1 MLLSHGVTPSENILA
16 RAWQLN
22 DLMHNLWEEEKEDT
36 AKRRAA
42 RMLEEKRRWDALLAD
57 ATIPTRVHRFL
68 HALFSLPAE
77 RFESPRK
84 LREGLEQGRTQPY
97 HELDHEGPP
106 RRYIW
111 SSLRAYELRGRI
123 ADTDDKLFYYCWA
136 VRQADDKECHEAA
149 TWISSFQLR
158 MSINV
163 DEIVYHPF
171 MDPFLE
177 AFGVVADIF
186 RGAPLSYAAVYDW
199 LNKRSQCCNH
209 DFRQRVLAVFGTYPF
224 KEGRSRRSAPT
235 TDFQVAFSHCT
246 QAYLLYSD
254 EELGE
259 TWDDEKLTDCYD
271 GLTTLR
277 ALREKQQNKEA
288 RNVDKNH
295 MADVGKAGNESDS
308 SRSSRGGCVSRD
320 FAGPAIINTAD
331 CGSDSE
337 AGATDDAVIG
347 AEKADS
353 DSASQGTSGSEVH
366 QNDPE
371 EFNFRPRLPE
381 LPDDLKRVPAKKLA
395 EMFSAMRN
403 HDESARTN
411 LCRVIKLMPP
421 SMAQALG
428 IGVPRVQGMDP
439 RFVSVLRDKLFCK
452 LIDIQ
457 LYNNFCR
464 KRRGGGGGRALARAR
479 TIRDFVPYTS
489 NGL

>member
-84 LREGLEQGRTQPY
+84 LREGLEKGRTQPY

-111 SSLRAYELRGRI
+111 SSLRAYELRGRN

-158 MSINV
+158 MSITV
-163 DEIVYHPF
+163 DEIVHHPF
-171 MDPFLE
+171 MDIFLE
-177 AFGVVADIF
+177 AFLEVAEIY
-186 RGAPLSYAAVYDW
+186 RYAPLSFATIYDL
-199 LNKRSQCCNH
+199 LNKRSESCKH
-209 DFRQRVLAVFGTYPF
+209 DFRQRVIAVFGTSPF
-224 KEGRSRRSAPT
+224 KEGRVRRSAPT
-235 TDFQVAFSHCT
+235 TAFQVAFSHCT
-246 QAYLLYSD
+246 QAYLLCAD
-254 EELGE
+254 EGLGE
-259 TWDDEKLTDCYD
+259 TWSTDQFTDCYES
-271 GLTTLR
+271 LTKLQH
-277 ALREKQQNKEA
+277 LNEKHQEKVA
-288 RNVDKNH
+288 RNVDGSR
-295 MADVGKAGNESDS
+295 MADVGKAGSESDS

-421 SMAQALG
+421 SMARALG